1 MIRTNQKLMLSAL
14 ALSMTLLASGCASNQ
29 DLYARYDAACDVKLE
44 KNHEGQIIVKTLPA
58 PPPKVITNT
67 KVVEKIVEKVVTKE
81 VPVHVQA
88 KTEIW
93 EPAVYFGF
101 DEANLEAK
109 ELQRLDRD
117 IAVMKNHPLVKVSV
131 QAFTDVKGSNSY
143 NVELANRRMYT
154 VVDYLKAKGIAPQ
167 RIKAVP
173 LGEELPILNRDT
185 VEDRVI
191 NRRVELMLLD
201 NNGRPLSIGI
211 AADAGNKE
219 SFRAPGLV
227 K

>member
-1 MIRTNQKLMLSAL
+1 MTSTNQKRMLSAL
-14 ALSMTLLASGCASNQ
+14 ALSVTLLASGCASNQ
-29 DLYARYDAACDVKLE
+29 DLYARYDAACDVKLV
-44 KNHEGQIIVKTLPA
+44 KNEEGQIIVKTLPA
-58 PPPKVITNT
+58 PPPKVITKT
-67 KVVEKIVEKVVTKE
+67 KIVEKIVTKE
-81 VPVHVQA
+81 VPVQA

-101 DEANLEAK
+101 DEANLEGK

-117 IAVMKNHPLVKVSV
+117 IAVMKNHPMVKVSV
-131 QAFTDVKGSNSY
+131 QAFTDVKGSNDY
-143 NVELANRRMYT
+143 NVALANRRMYT
-154 VVDYLKAKGIAPQ
+154 VVDYLQAKGIEPA

-173 LGEELPILNRDT
+173 LGEELPILDRDT

-201 NNGRPLSIGI
+201 NKGRPLSIGI
-211 AADAGNKE
+211 AAGAGNKE

-227 K
+227 Q

>member
-44 KNHEGQIIVKTLPA
+44 KNHEGQIIVKTLTA
-58 PPPKVITNT
+58 PPPKVITKT
-67 KVVEKIVEKVVTKE
+67 KIVEKLVTKA
-81 VPVHVQA
+81 VPVQA
-88 KTEIW
+88 KTQIW

-117 IAVMKNHPLVKVSV
+117 IAVMKNHPMVKVSV
-131 QAFTDVKGSNSY
+131 QAFTDVKGSNQY
-143 NVELANRRMYT
+143 NAELANCRMYT
-154 VVDYLKAKGIAPQ
+154 VVDYLKAKGIEPQ

-201 NNGRPLSIGI
+201 NNGRTLSIGI

>member
-1 MIRTNQKLMLSAL
+1 MIRNHQKLIFSAL

-44 KNHEGQIIVKTLPA
+44 RNPEGQIIVKTLPA
-58 PPPKVITNT
+58 PPPKVITKT
-67 KVVEKIVEKVVTKE
+67 KIVEKIVTKE
-81 VPVHVQA
+81 VPVQVPVQA

-101 DEANLEAK
+101 DEATLEAK

-117 IAVMKNHPLVKVSV
+117 IAVMKNHPMLKVSV
-131 QAFTDVKGSNSY
+131 QSFTDVKGSNDY
-143 NVELANRRMYT
+143 NVDLANRRMYT
-154 VVDYLKAKGIAPQ
+154 VIDYLQAKGIEAG

-173 LGEELPILNRDT
+173 LGEELPILDRNT
-185 VEDRVI
+185 VEDRII

-201 NNGRPLSIGI
+201 NTGRPLSIGI

-219 SFRAPGLV
+219 AFQAPGLV
-227 K
+227 R